1 MERTAPAVRDE
12 VERVQEYLL
21 TRIADG
27 FPTMIEMADHLGLSA
42 ITLRRRLKGS
52 GTTFQQIV
60 VDMKKDI
67 AARMLLNPRAKS
79 QEIAYHL
86 GYETPANFH
95 TAFKQW
101 FGCTV
106 KEFRARLTDQ

>member
-1 MERTAPAVRDE
+1 M
-12 VERVQEYLL
+12 
-21 TRIADG
+21 
-27 FPTMIEMADHLGLSA
+27 GLSPV
-42 ITLRRRLKGS
+42 TLRRRLKDS

-60 VDMKKDI
+60 IDLKKDI
-67 AARMLLNPRAKS
+67 AARFLLNPRAKS
-79 QEIAYHL
+79 QEIAYRL

-106 KEFRARLTDQ
+106 KEFRARLAE